1 MAAKLKIMVSIT
13 IPIKGI
19 KMCCLLML
27 PITAI
32 QLRKGCDKRKEYDI
46 FLIFKNGIFFNYSYI
61 MCTQVIWG
69 RIFL

>member
-46 FLIFKNGIFFNYSYI
+46 FLIFKNGIFFN
-61 MCTQVIWG
+61 
-69 RIFL
+69 